1 MKKSEFEFTFSLKN
15 CHRKRWQFK
24 YKTIMQDSLFVVPSQ
39 TFRYLFEDLFIGH
52 HSSAAVADTDSLL
65 DFLSVFPAMV
75 GYLAV
80 WNHNVRFFADV
91 AACHKSHLLLCKLES
106 VMTEAVL
113 IGKPV
118 GDVILHFNL
127 FSFTKKTVFILI
139 IFF

>member
-1 MKKSEFEFTFSLKN
+1 MKKVNSNSLFIKKN

-65 DFLSVFPAMV
+65 DFLSVFPAIV

-80 WNHNVRFFADV
+80 
-91 AACHKSHLLLCKLES
+91 
-106 VMTEAVL
+106 
-113 IGKPV
+113 
-118 GDVILHFNL
+118 
-127 FSFTKKTVFILI
+127 
-139 IFF
+139 

>member
-1 MKKSEFEFTFSLKN
+1 MKKSEFEFTFLLKN

-65 DFLSVFPAMV
+65 DFLSDFPAMID
-75 GYLAV
+75 YLAV

-106 VMTEAVL
+106 VIAIFVF
-113 IGKPV
+113 IRKPV
-118 GDVILHFNL
+118 RNILQQ
-127 FSFTKKTVFILI
+127 FSFAKIPVFILI

>member
-1 MKKSEFEFTFSLKN
+1 MKKVNLIHFLLKTAIV
-15 CHRKRWQFK
+15 RWQFK

-80 WNHNVRFFADV
+80 WNHNVRF
-91 AACHKSHLLLCKLES
+91 SQ
-106 VMTEAVL
+106 M
-113 IGKPV
+113 
-118 GDVILHFNL
+118 
-127 FSFTKKTVFILI
+127 
-139 IFF
+139 

>member
-1 MKKSEFEFTFSLKN
+1 
-15 CHRKRWQFK
+15 
-24 YKTIMQDSLFVVPSQ
+24 MQDSLFVVPSQ

-80 WNHNVRFFADV
+80 WNVNFRFFADV
-91 AACHKSHLLLCKLES
+91 TTCHKSNLLSDKFKS
-106 VMTEAVL
+106 FITVFVFITE
-113 IGKPV
+113 PV
-118 GDVILHFNL
+118 RDIFPHFNF
-127 FSFTKKTVFILI
+127 FSFTKIPVFILI

>member
-1 MKKSEFEFTFSLKN
+1 MENTSDSFMPGPLLFCMKIERSV
-15 CHRKRWQFK
+15 C
-24 YKTIMQDSLFVVPSQ
+24 YKV
-39 TFRYLFEDLFIGH
+39 
-52 HSSAAVADTDSLL
+52 TDNIL
-65 DFLSVFPAMV
+65 DFLSVFSSMV

-118 GDVILHFNL
+118 GDVILHFYL